1 MGVVAVAG
9 GPVGGGPFMVT
20 PLLALENLLV
30 FSFGALFPLPFME
43 TDGTTLLRHRHALRR
58 RTVIVQE

>member
-1 MGVVAVAG
+1 
-9 GPVGGGPFMVT
+9 MVSS
-20 PLLALENLLV
+20 LFALENLFIFTL
-30 FSFGALFPLPFME
+30 GAFMPLPFME

>member
-1 MGVVAVAG
+1 
-9 GPVGGGPFMVT
+9 MVST
-20 PLLALENLLV
+20 LLALENLLV

>member
-1 MGVVAVAG
+1 VALATWPAG
-9 GPVGGGPFMVT
+9 GVAFMVST
-20 PLLALENLLV
+20 LFALENLLI

-43 TDGTTLLRHRHALRR
+43 TDGTTLLRHRRALRR